1 MARGWESKSV
11 ESQQDDARND
21 HKVMKPRLSA
31 EDAVKERQR
40 RSLELARR
48 RVLQQIENAGNPAY
62 RQILE
67 QSLAEL
73 DAQLSRLT

>member
-11 ESQQDDARND
+11 ESQQDDARTD
-21 HKVMKPRLSA
+21 HKVKKPRLSA

-40 RSLELARR
+40 RSLELARKR
-48 RVLQQIENAGNPAY
+48 ILQQIENAGNPAY